1 MMNNNIQITGA
12 TNDRESAA
20 LVNSYTY
27 KLIAAKRSTTMPI
40 PNKVPKISK
49 IFMKITSLYY

>member
-20 LVNSYTY
+20 LVNSYTN
-27 KLIAAKRSTTMPI
+27 KLIAAKGNTTMPI

-49 IFMKITSLYY
+49 IFMKITSL